1 MIFQPFLEIYEHLVP
16 IRFNGQDGRIGDV
29 GAEIASEGW
38 SVLAAD

>member
-1 MIFQPFLEIYEHLVP
+1 MIFLPFLEIYEHLP
-16 IRFNGQDGRIGDV
+16 TRFNGQDGRIGDI